1 MCGGVCIFF
10 FRMGIKGI
18 ILRGRLLSG
27 HDVKDGKQHVA
38 NDVKDGKQHVATE
51 LDGNRFGRSVL
62 CFVCVVFGLVRYD
75 SLCGSVGLV
84 LFTVPLVRGDKMDIF
99 SNRGP
104 FNSS

>member
-18 ILRGRLLSG
+18 IILRGRLLSG
-27 HDVKDGKQHVA
+27 H
-38 NDVKDGKQHVATE
+38 DVKDGKQHVATE

-84 LFTVPLVRGDKMDIF
+84 LFTVPLVRGDKMGIF